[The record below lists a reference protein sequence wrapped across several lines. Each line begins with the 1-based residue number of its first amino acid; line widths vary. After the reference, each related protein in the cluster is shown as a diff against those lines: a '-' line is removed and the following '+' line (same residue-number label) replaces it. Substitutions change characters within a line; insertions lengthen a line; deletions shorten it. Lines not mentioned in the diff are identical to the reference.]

1 MSAEELA
8 AATAQI
14 RAGTWTRPV
23 WEQPVSEQRAL
34 WMAKVDRSRELGWS
48 NPNYLPLVSEGLV
61 SLGYTYIPQDLDRK
75 PATVKGFGRI
85 KWRDYQKRGLSPTEA
100 SGFPQYFSSKNV
112 AIVIGPHT
120 GLCVLDID
128 VTNADLADRIM
139 QLADRMLGRS
149 PVIRVGRAPKIAIFY
164 RASDVQKRAFP
175 LLDTDGRHL
184 FADSRGALIRRVD
197 GEDPPYGSDAQV
209 IEVIGPASGGLI
221 TAYGTH
227 HKTGKPFF
235 YPRRDLAETPITDLP
250 VVDKGG
256 IRTFLEAVDKTIVG
270 VELGRTRSPVMVD
283 YDAAASQVDGSLQTP
298 HGVNAVPGASYN
310 SSVTRVIDGRKN
322 WVLKRVFAWVSRNRD
337 CALIQEAGLRAMV
350 HAEAERWIERSG
362 EWNQG
367 PWRRVEECLTRTLSS
382 LREGTLQ
389 LPARRVTVGEDGVT
403 REVVP
408 VTVPT
413 SADSELEWAQGPK
426 RELKNVSDCGL
437 SAERVAANKLSR
449 ALTSDP
455 ARREMSAKKT
465 AHQIHTVMDGF
476 IDRVEAVKAGTDDV
490 DASMVGILKAP
501 AGAGKTT
508 NFFARLAARKSARK
522 LTAKFGLMMPTFANM
537 SEAVS
542 TNARLGGSEI
552 TVNEDEVKAAAAR
565 AGLNVL
571 IFRGKIA
578 SGCVM
583 AEQIRILGESSQGSS
598 ELCHKRWNNKDGET
612 EEAFCDRFAVCAYQ
626 RQKRLIE
633 QADLVIFSHAYVDEM
648 PKELKDSLD
657 GIIIDERIWPELI
670 WTNAGTESAPDR
682 FSLDTLRST
691 RRPPKLTKKE
701 REDGIGE
708 EDLVVDR
715 DRIVP
720 IVIEAL
726 KAGRDVG
733 ADVLAYRYTAPS
745 GRVVTGR
752 ELVASCIAVTNRNK
766 YDSKAVMPNMS
777 VVSTTEATKY
787 ILQPRIMEEWR
798 FWSIVAERVDALVLD
813 KAADTAAQA
822 TGIEHTNRHAKGKV
836 DARIQLID
844 GHFIRLS
851 HRREVKIAGLPTLM
865 LDASAAPDM
874 IAKIWSGVRVITH
887 EVEAPMH
894 LRVVAAVDRTYSD
907 SSILPS
913 SRDEAAA
920 RMGKAATLMEL
931 RDLTTTVSVLYG
943 AGRVMI
949 GSSMKVR
956 RQIFNRW
963 AEPESVDKLHF
974 GALRGLDFG
983 KHHMA
988 AISIGRMELPARAI
1002 DALVA
1007 ALTYD
1012 DDEPEAPFDRLG
1024 TGVDEVEKPLR
1035 CPSVERRI
1043 QMRSGRDYTI
1053 PVPTY
1058 PGRWA
1063 AMVQRQ
1069 YREEELMQFLGRLRP
1084 VYRTGQA
1091 PVWIAITSC
1100 IPEGVI
1106 VDELVSLADIS
1117 RGDSKRA
1124 RIFEAARRT
1133 GVIEAELSALPG
1145 LIDKRVAGEAA
1156 SRLSKRRMG
1165 REAYGVAAHV
1175 RGEAEEHLILV
1186 PGFAKDPLGEAY
1198 RALSSKGLIVN
1209 PRDIYVVSEPELRT
1223 HEGVKAPDKVDAEM
1237 GTRAERGAMELA
1249 DREKLMTEAE
1259 NLPRND
1265 GLMVGL
1271 DSRRVSM
1278 DIKLAWMHSQAGLQ
1292 PELDGDE
1299 T

>member
-1 MSAEELA
+1 MSAEEMA
-8 AATAQI
+8 AAVAQI
-14 RAGTWTRPV
+14 RAGQWTRPV
-23 WEQPVSEQRAL
+23 WEQPVSEQRAS
-34 WMAKVDRSRELGWS
+34 WMATVDGFRRLNLGR
-48 NPNYLPLVSEGLV
+48 PEYLPRVHEGLIKH
-61 SLGYTYIPQDLDRK
+61 GYTYIPQSVDRQ
-75 PATVKGFGRI
+75 PARWDGQKI
-85 KWRDYQKRGLSPTEA
+85 KWKEYKDRGLNEYERLHWHRLFC
-100 SGFPQYFSSKNV
+100 GKNAAV
-112 AIVIGPHT
+112 VVGPHT

-128 VTNADLADRIM
+128 ITNGDLAHRILLLADRI
-139 QLADRMLGRS
+139 LGRS

-164 RASDVQKRAFP
+164 RGGDFKSAKFALQDS
-175 LLDTDGRHL
+175 DGRHL
-184 FADSRGALIRRVD
+184 FTDSRGALIRRTD
-197 GEDPPYGSDAQV
+197 GDDLPYGAEAQM
-209 IEVIGPASGGLI
+209 IEVFGPASGALV
-221 TAYGTH
+221 TAYGYH
-227 HKTGKPFF
+227 HKTGLPFF

-250 VVDKGG
+250 VVDMAG

-270 VELGRTRSPVMVD
+270 VDLRRTQAPVMVD

-298 HGVNAVPGASYN
+298 YGANSVPGASYN
-310 SSVTRVIDGRKN
+310 STVTRVIDGRKN
-322 WVLKRVFAWVSRNRD
+322 WVFKRVFAWVSHNRD
-337 CALIQEAGLRAMV
+337 CALIKEAGLRALV

-362 EWNQG
+362 EWSQG
-367 PWRRVEECLTRTLSS
+367 PWKQVEACLTRTLSS

-408 VTVPT
+408 VTVPA
-413 SADSELEWAQGPK
+413 SADSELEWAQGTK

-437 SAERVAANKLSR
+437 SADRVAANKLSR
-449 ALTSDP
+449 ALISDP
-455 ARREMSAKKT
+455 GRQEENAKKT
-465 AHQIHTVMDGF
+465 ARRIHMVMDGF
-476 IDRVEAVKAGTDDV
+476 IDRVEAVKAGADDV
-490 DASMVGILKAP
+490 DASMAELLKAP

-508 NFFARLAARKSARK
+508 NLFARLAARKSAGK
-522 LTAKFGLMMPTFANM
+522 LTVRLGLMMPTFANM
-537 SEAVS
+537 GEAVA
-542 TNARLGGSEI
+542 TNSRLGGSEI

-565 AGLNVL
+565 MGLNVL
-571 IFRGKIA
+571 IFKGKIA

-598 ELCHKRWNNKDGET
+598 ELCHKRWKNKDGET
-612 EEAFCDRFAVCAYQ
+612 EEAFCANFAVCAYQ

-633 QADLVIFSHAYVDEM
+633 QADLVIFSHAYVDQM
-648 PKELKDSLD
+648 PNELKDALD
-657 GIIIDERIWPELI
+657 GVVIDERIWPELI
-670 WTNAGTESAPDR
+670 STNAASENAPDR
-682 FSLDTLRST
+682 FSLSTLAAA

-701 REDGIGE
+701 KNDGLTDE
-708 EDLVVDR
+708 ELTLDR
-715 DRIVP
+715 DRIAP

-733 ADVLAYRYTAPS
+733 ADVLAYRYTSPS

-752 ELVASCIAVTNRNK
+752 ELVESCISVTGRNK
-766 YDSKAVMPNMS
+766 YDTRAVAPNMS
-777 VVSTTEATKY
+777 IISTEEATRY
-787 ILQPRIMEEWR
+787 ILQPRITEEWR
-798 FWSIVAERVDALVLD
+798 FWQIVAERVDALAKD
-813 KAADTAAQA
+813 KAADLAAEA
-822 TGIEHTNRHAKGKV
+822 TGIEHTNRHAKGKT

-844 GHFIRLS
+844 GDFIRLS
-851 HRREVKIAGLPTLM
+851 HRREVKIAGIPTLM

-874 IAKIWSGVRVITH
+874 IAKIWSGVNVVTH
-887 EVEAPMH
+887 VVEAPMH

-913 SRDEAAA
+913 SKDEAAA

-931 RDLTTTVSVLYG
+931 RDLTTTVATLYG
-943 AGRVMI
+943 AGRVMV

-956 RQIFNRW
+956 KQVLFHRW

-983 KHHMA
+983 KSHMA

-1007 ALTYD
+1007 ALTFD
-1012 DDEPEAPFDRLG
+1012 DDVPEEPFDRLG
-1024 TGVDEVEKPLR
+1024 TGMDEAEKPLR
-1035 CPSVERRI
+1035 CPSVARRI

-1091 PVWIAITSC
+1091 PVWIAVTSC

-1145 LIDKRVAGEAA
+1145 LIDKRAAGEAA
-1156 SRLSKRRMG
+1156 ARLSRRRMS

-1175 RGEAEEHLILV
+1175 RGEAEERLVFV
-1186 PGFAKDPLGEAY
+1186 PGHSQDPLGDVY
-1198 RALSSKGLIVN
+1198 RALNSKGLVVH
-1209 PRDIYVVSEPELRT
+1209 PRDIYVVNEPELRT

-1237 GTRAERGAMELA
+1237 GSREERAALELA

-1271 DSRRVSM
+1271 DGRRVSM
-1278 DIKLAWMHSQAGLQ
+1278 DIKLAWMHGQSDLLLKLYA
-1292 PELDGDE
+1292 DE

>member
-1 MSAEELA
+1 MSDEELA
-8 AATAQI
+8 VAVAQI
-14 RAGTWTRPV
+14 SAGTWTQPV
-23 WEQPVSEQRAL
+23 WEQPVSEQRAS
-34 WMAKVDRSRELGWS
+34 WMAEIDRARELGW
-48 NPNYLPLVSEGLV
+48 NKPQYLPIVSERLV
-61 SLGYTYIPQDLDRK
+61 SLGYTYIPQDLNRK
-75 PATVKGFGRI
+75 PSAVKGFGPI
-85 KWRDYQKRGLSPTEA
+85 KWRDYTKRGLSRSEA
-100 SGFPQYFSSKNV
+100 SGFPQDFSTKNA

-128 VTNADLADRIM
+128 VTNPNLADRIL

-164 RASDVQKRAFP
+164 RGADFKSRKFF
-175 LLDTDGRHL
+175 LLDTDARHL
-184 FADSRGALIRRVD
+184 FADAQGKLIRRAD
-197 GEDPPYGSDAQV
+197 DEGQPHGAEAQM

-221 TAYGTH
+221 TAYGHH
-227 HKTGKPFF
+227 HKTGLPFF
-235 YPRRDLAETPITDLP
+235 YPRRDLAETPRTDLP
-250 VVDKGG
+250 VVDMAG

-270 VELGRTRSPVMVD
+270 VDLGRTGAPVMVD

-310 SSVTRVIDGRKN
+310 SSVTRVIDGRKS
-322 WVLKRVFAWVSRNRD
+322 WVFKRVYAWVSRNRD
-337 CALIQEAGLRAMV
+337 CALIQEAALRAMV

-362 EWNQG
+362 EWSQG
-367 PWRRVEECLTRTLSS
+367 PWRQVEACLTRTLSS
-382 LREGTLQ
+382 LREGILQ
-389 LPARRVTVGEDGVT
+389 LPARRVTVGEHGIT

-408 VTVPT
+408 VTVPVST
-413 SADSELEWAQGPK
+413 DSELEWAQGPK

-437 SAERVAANKLSR
+437 SSERVAANKLSR
-449 ALTSDP
+449 ALISDP
-455 ARREMSAKKT
+455 ARRELSARKT
-465 AHQIHTVMDGF
+465 AGQINAVMDGF
-476 IDRVEAVKAGTDDV
+476 IDRVEAVKAGADDV
-490 DASMVGILKAP
+490 DASMVEILKAS

-508 NFFARLAARKSARK
+508 KFFAQLASRKSAGK
-522 LTAKFGLMMPTFANM
+522 LTTRCGLMMPTFANM
-537 SEAVS
+537 GEAVS
-542 TNARLGGSEI
+542 TNARLGGSDI

-565 AGLNVL
+565 AGLNAL

-598 ELCHKRWNNKDGET
+598 ELCHKRWKNRDGET

-633 QADLVIFSHAYVDEM
+633 QADLVIFSHAYVDQM
-648 PKELKDSLD
+648 PKELMDSLD
-657 GIIIDERIWPELI
+657 GVIIDERIWPELV

-682 FSLDTLRST
+682 LSLDTLRST

-701 REDGIGE
+701 KKDGLYEEELTLDREVIAP
-708 EDLVVDR
+708 V
-715 DRIVP
+715 
-720 IVIEAL
+720 VIEAL

-752 ELVASCIAVTNRNK
+752 ELVENCIAVTGRNK
-766 YDSKAVMPNMS
+766 YDAKAVMPNMS
-777 VVSTTEATKY
+777 VVSTTEATRY

-798 FWSIVAERVDALVLD
+798 FWKIVAERVDALALD
-813 KAADTAAQA
+813 KAADTAAEA
-822 TGIEHTNRHAKGKV
+822 TGIEHVNRHAKGKV

-851 HRREVKIAGLPTLM
+851 RRREVKIAGIPTLM

-874 IAKIWSGVRVITH
+874 IAKIWSGVRVVTH

-913 SRDEAAA
+913 SKDEAAA

-931 RDLTTTVSVLYG
+931 RDLTTTVSTQYG
-943 AGRVMI
+943 AGRVMV

-983 KHHMA
+983 KGHMA

-1012 DDEPEAPFDRLG
+1012 DDEPEPPFDRLG
-1024 TGVDEVEKPLR
+1024 TGTDEAEKPLR
-1035 CPSVERRI
+1035 CPSVARRI

-1084 VYRTGQA
+1084 VYRTGRA
-1091 PVWIAITSC
+1091 PVWIAVTSC

-1124 RIFEAARRT
+1124 PIFEAARRT

-1145 LIDKRVAGEAA
+1145 LIDKKAAGEAA
-1156 SRLSKRRMG
+1156 ARLSKRRMS

-1175 RGEAEEHLILV
+1175 RGEAKERLVFV
-1186 PGFAKDPLGEAY
+1186 PGHSKDPLGDVY
-1198 RALSSKGLIVN
+1198 RALNSKGLVVH
-1209 PRDIYVVSEPELRT
+1209 PRDIYVVSEPDLRT

-1237 GTRAERGAMELA
+1237 GSREERAALELA

-1271 DSRRVSM
+1271 DGRRVSM
-1278 DIKLAWMHSQAGLQ
+1278 DIKLAWMHGQSDLLPKLYA
-1292 PELDGDE
+1292 DE

>member
-1 MSAEELA
+1 M
-8 AATAQI
+8 AQ
-14 RAGTWTRPV
+14 
-23 WEQPVSEQRAL
+23 
-34 WMAKVDRSRELGWS
+34 VDRARELGW
-48 NPNYLPLVSEGLV
+48 NKPQYLPIVSERLV

-85 KWRDYQKRGLSPTEA
+85 KWRDYQKRGLSRSEA
-100 SGFPQYFSSKNV
+100 SGFPQHFSSKNV
-112 AIVIGPHT
+112 AVVVGPHT
-120 GLCVLDID
+120 GICVLDID
-128 VTNADLADRIM
+128 VTNPNLAHRILL
-139 QLADRMLGRS
+139 LADRMLGRS
-149 PVIRVGRAPKIAIFY
+149 PVIRVGRAPKIAVFY
-164 RASDVQKRAFP
+164 RAGDIRSPKFALVDS
-175 LLDTDGRHL
+175 DGRHL
-184 FADSRGALIRRVD
+184 FADSNGALVRGVD
-197 GEDPPYGSDAQV
+197 GQDPPYGSDRQM

-221 TAYGTH
+221 TAYGYH
-227 HKTGKPFF
+227 HKTGQSFF
-235 YPRRDLAETPITDLP
+235 YPRRDLAETPREDLP
-250 VVDKGG
+250 VIDMSGL
-256 IRTFLEAVDKTIVG
+256 RSFLEAVDKTIVG
-270 VELGRTRSPVMVD
+270 VDLGRTQAPVMVD
-283 YDAAASQVDGSLQTP
+283 YDAAASLVNGSLQTP
-298 HGVNAVPGASYN
+298 NGANCVPGASYN
-310 SSVTRVIDGRKN
+310 SAVTRVIDGRKN
-322 WVLKRVFAWVSRNRD
+322 WIFKRVFAWVSHNRD

-362 EWNQG
+362 EWSQG
-367 PWRRVEECLTRTLSS
+367 PWRRVEECLTRTLLN
-382 LREGTLQ
+382 LREGSLQ
-389 LPARRVTVGEDGVT
+389 LPARRVTVGKDGFS

-408 VTVPT
+408 VTVPVR
-413 SADSELEWAQGPK
+413 ADSELEWARGPK
-426 RELKNVSDCGL
+426 RELKSVTDCGL
-437 SAERVAANKLSR
+437 TAERIASNKLSR
-449 ALTSDP
+449 ALISDP
-455 ARREMSAKKT
+455 ERQSHSVMKT
-465 AHQIHTVMDGF
+465 SHQIHTVMDGF
-476 IDRVEAVKAGTDDV
+476 IDRVEAVKASADDV
-490 DASMVGILKAP
+490 DASLVEILRAP

-508 NFFARLAARKSARK
+508 TLFARLATRKLAGK
-522 LTAKFGLMMPTFANM
+522 LTARFGLMMPTFANM
-537 SEAVS
+537 GEAVS

-598 ELCHKRWNNKDGET
+598 ELCHKKWTDREGQSQ
-612 EEAFCDRFAVCAYQ
+612 EAFCDNFAVCAYQ
-626 RQKRLIE
+626 CQKRLIE
-633 QADLVIFSHAYVDEM
+633 QADLVMFSHAYVDEM
-648 PKELKDSLD
+648 PRELKDSLD
-657 GIIIDERIWPELI
+657 GVIIDERIWPELI
-670 WTNAGTESAPDR
+670 WTNASSESAPDR
-682 FSLDTLRST
+682 FSLATLAAS
-691 RRPPKLTKKE
+691 RRPPRPTKKE
-701 REDGIGE
+701 KKDGLADEELTIDREMIAS
-708 EDLVVDR
+708 VV
-715 DRIVP
+715 IK
-720 IVIEAL
+720 AL

-752 ELVASCIAVTNRNK
+752 ELVESCIAVTGRNK
-766 YDSKAVMPNMS
+766 YDAKAVSPNMS
-777 VVSTTEATKY
+777 VPATEDATRF
-787 ILQPRIMEEWR
+787 ILQPRITEEWR
-798 FWSIVAERVDALVLD
+798 FWQIVAERVDALAKDRVADL
-813 KAADTAAQA
+813 AAET
-822 TGIEHTNRHAKGKV
+822 TGIKRINRHAKGKT

-851 HRREVKIAGLPTLM
+851 HRREVKIAGLPTLL

-874 IAKIWSGVRVITH
+874 IAKIWNGVNVVTH
-887 EVEAPMH
+887 VVEAPMH

-913 SRDEAAA
+913 SKDEAGS
-920 RMGKAATLMEL
+920 RMGKAATLVEL
-931 RDLTTTVSVLYG
+931 RDLVTTVSTLHG
-943 AGRVMI
+943 AGRVMV

-956 RQIFNRW
+956 KQIFHHRW

-1012 DDEPEAPFDRLG
+1012 DDEPEEPFDRLG
-1024 TGVDEVEKPLR
+1024 TGADEAEKPLR
-1035 CPSVERRI
+1035 CPSVARRI

-1063 AMVQRQ
+1063 AMVQKQ

-1091 PVWIAITSC
+1091 PVWIAVTSC

-1117 RGDSKRA
+1117 RGDAKRA

-1156 SRLSKRRMG
+1156 SRLSKRRMS

-1175 RGEAEEHLILV
+1175 RGEAEERLVYV
-1186 PGFAKDPLGEAY
+1186 PGNSTDPLGTVY
-1198 RALSSKGLIVN
+1198 QALCSKGLTVD
-1209 PRDIYVVSEPELRT
+1209 PRDIHVVSEPELRT

-1271 DSRRVSM
+1271 DGRRVSM
-1278 DIKLAWMHSQAGLQ
+1278 DIKLAWMHGQSDLQ
-1292 PELDGDE
+1292 PAFFADE